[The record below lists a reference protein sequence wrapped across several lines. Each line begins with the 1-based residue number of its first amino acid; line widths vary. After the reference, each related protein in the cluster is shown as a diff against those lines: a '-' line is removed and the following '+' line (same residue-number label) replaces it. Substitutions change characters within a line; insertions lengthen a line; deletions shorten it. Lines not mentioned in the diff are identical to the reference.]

1 MTLCPYCEATLETPL
16 ACTSCGNVLEL
27 AGDVTPFALFGR
39 DPAWGVDRK
48 ELKRALLR
56 LSRHV
61 HPDFYATADDEVR
74 QRAERASAALNQAYE
89 VLSDDFARADWLVRA
104 QGGPT
109 DAEERQMPQAFLMQV
124 MEWNET
130 LEEARGAAPG
140 SAEANA
146 ALELGVQLA
155 AEREE
160 RFAAV
165 ADLLAPLPEAGD
177 PALTDARRELNVVRY
192 IDRTR
197 AELESVRLGTAL
209 RDRA

>member
-16 ACTSCGNVLEL
+16 ACTSCGNVLDL

-39 DPAWGVDRK
+39 NPAWEVDRK

-61 HPDFYATADDEVR
+61 HPDFHATAEDEVR
-74 QRAERASAALNQAYE
+74 QRAERASAALNEAYE

-109 DAEERQMPQAFLMQV
+109 DAEERQMPEAFLIQV
-124 MEWNET
+124 LDWNET
-130 LEEARGAAPG
+130 LEEARSAAAG
-140 SAEANA
+140 SPEANA

-155 AEREE
+155 AEREA
-160 RFAAV
+160 RFAALTE
-165 ADLLAPLPEAGD
+165 LLTPLPEAG
-177 PALTDARRELNVVRY
+177 AATLTDARRELNVVRY

-197 AELESVRLGTAL
+197 AELESVRLGAAL